1 MPLWRGDLRMDPRLQ
16 DRYCA
21 LVKAYVAQPG
31 EAPLAATAELGREL
45 VRADVPIEEIGEL
58 QERTLERLARDLP
71 DSALDAATHL
81 YSMPLTE
88 LLMAYGLAFRE
99 LREERQRELERRL
112 EEERLGRTRA
122 EAEASARKEADL
134 RRRKLRDGGAIV
146 AESPSMRALLE
157 EAAGI
162 AKTDSPVLIEGETGT
177 GKEVIAEFIH
187 QESDRRDGIM
197 SAVNCGALSETL
209 VDAELFGYEKG
220 AFTGATAAR
229 QGIIEV
235 ADMGTL
241 LLDEVGDI
249 PPSTQ
254 VRMLRFLERGVIRRI
269 GSAKESRVDTRVLAA
284 THRTLEE
291 EVAAG
296 RFREDLYHRLLVFRV
311 RIPPLRERR
320 EDILPLAEHHRTCLA
335 RRRSTRG
342 HDAIAPQMTD
352 TVMTR
357 RRASQRTTVVSPSFD
372 EAARS
377 ALLEYAWPG
386 NVRELLHTVERS
398 CFAAHLV
405 HSDVI
410 TPEHLNL
417 PGRADDVIRTTRP
430 DHSGEPRT
438 HISLAEVER
447 RHIMSALDRCGDNRK
462 KTAEVLGISERN
474 LYRLL
479 KKYTEVPTADR

>member
-1 MPLWRGDLRMDPRLQ
+1 MDPRLQ
-16 DRYCA
+16 DRYHA
-21 LVKAYVAQPG
+21 LVKAYIAQPG
-31 EAPLAATAELGREL
+31 EAPLAATAELGRKL

-58 QERTLERLARDLP
+58 QELTLERLARDLP

-81 YSMPLTE
+81 YSVPLTE

-122 EAEASARKEADL
+122 EAAANARKEADL
-134 RRRKLRDGGAIV
+134 RRRKLRDGGVIV
-146 AESPSMRALLE
+146 AESPVMRALLE
-157 EAAGI
+157 EAAGL
-162 AKTDSPVLIEGETGT
+162 ARTDSPVLIEGETGT

-187 QESDRRDGIM
+187 QASDRRDGIM

-220 AFTGATAAR
+220 AFTGATEAR

-254 VRMLRFLERGVIRRI
+254 VRLLRFLERGVIRRV
-269 GSAKESRVDTRVLAA
+269 GSAKERKVDTRVLAA

-296 RFREDLYHRLLVFRV
+296 RFREDLYHRLLVFRL
-311 RIPPLRERR
+311 RIPPLRDRR
-320 EDILPLAEHHRTCLA
+320 EDILPLTEYQRTRLA
-335 RRRSTRG
+335 RRRSTPGR
-342 HDAIAPQMTD
+342 
-352 TVMTR
+352 
-357 RRASQRTTVVSPSFD
+357 FD
-372 EAARS
+372 GAARS

-405 HSDVI
+405 HSDEI

-417 PGRADDVIRTTRP
+417 PVSGGRGTPPHLSIVSP
-430 DHSGEPRT
+430 DN
-438 HISLAEVER
+438 ISLAEVER
-447 RHIMSALDRCGDNRK
+447 HHIMSVLNHCGGNRK
-462 KTAEVLGISERN
+462 KTAQVLGVSERN

-479 KKYTEVPTADR
+479 KKTAQTATADV

>member
-1 MPLWRGDLRMDPRLQ
+1 MDPCLQ
-16 DRYCA
+16 DRYYELLKTYIA
-21 LVKAYVAQPG
+21 RPS

-45 VRADVPIEEIGEL
+45 VRADVPVEEIGEL
-58 QERTLERLARDLP
+58 QERTVERLVQDLP
-71 DSALDAATHL
+71 DKTLHAAP
-81 YSMPLTE
+81 PLFSTPLIE

-99 LREERQRELERRL
+99 YQAELKQAEEQLRQDRQKRFEKRL
-112 EEERLGRTRA
+112 EKERLCRTRA
-122 EAEASARKEADL
+122 ETAANARKEADL
-134 RRRKLRDGGAIV
+134 RRKQLRDNNTII
-146 AESPSMRALLE
+146 AESPIMRTLLE
-157 EAAGI
+157 NAAGI

-220 AFTGATAAR
+220 AFTGATEAR

-254 VRMLRFLERGVIRRI
+254 VRLLRFLERGVIRRI
-269 GSAKESRVDTRVLAA
+269 GSAREKRVDTRVLAA
-284 THRTLEE
+284 THRTLEK

-296 RFREDLYHRLLVFRV
+296 RFREDLYHRLLVFRLSV
-311 RIPPLRERR
+311 PPLRERR
-320 EDILPLAEHHRTCLA
+320 EDILPLAEYHRTWLA
-335 RRRSTRG
+335 RRRSTPG
-342 HDAIAPQMTD
+342 G
-352 TVMTR
+352 
-357 RRASQRTTVVSPSFD
+357 FD
-372 EAARS
+372 GAARS

-386 NVRELLHTVERS
+386 NVRELLHTVERA

-405 HSDVI
+405 HSDEI
-410 TPEHLNL
+410 APEHLNL
-417 PGRADDVIRTTRP
+417 LV
-430 DHSGEPRT
+430 HSSEPRT
-438 HISLAEVER
+438 HTCLAEVER
-447 RHIMSALDRCGDNRK
+447 SHIMSVLDHCGGNRK
-462 KTAEVLGISERN
+462 RAAGILGTSERN

-479 KKYTEVPTADR
+479 KKYRRNSDGG

>member
-1 MPLWRGDLRMDPRLQ
+1 MNSSLQ
-16 DRYCA
+16 DRYYA
-21 LVKAYVAQPG
+21 LVKAYVARPS

-45 VRADVPIEEIGEL
+45 VRADVPVEEIGEL
-58 QERTLERLARDLP
+58 QERTLERLVQDLP
-71 DSALDAATHL
+71 GKTPDAAP
-81 YSMPLTE
+81 PLSSTPLIE

-99 LREERQRELERRL
+99 YQAELKQAEERLRQERQKRFERQL
-112 EEERLGRTRA
+112 EEERRSRTRA
-122 EAEASARKEADL
+122 EAAANARKEADL
-134 RRRKLRDGGAIV
+134 RRRKLRDDGAIV
-146 AESPSMRALLE
+146 AESPVMRTLLE

-162 AKTDSPVLIEGETGT
+162 AKTDSCVLIEGETGT

-187 QESDRRDGIM
+187 QESDRKDGIM

-220 AFTGATAAR
+220 AFTGAAEAR

-254 VRMLRFLERGVIRRI
+254 VRLLRFLERGVIRRI
-269 GSAKESRVDTRVLAA
+269 GSARESRVDTRVLAA

-320 EDILPLAEHHRTCLA
+320 EDILPLAEYHRTWLA
-335 RRRSTRG
+335 RRRSTPGR
-342 HDAIAPQMTD
+342 
-352 TVMTR
+352 
-357 RRASQRTTVVSPSFD
+357 FD
-372 EAARS
+372 GAARS
-377 ALLEYAWPG
+377 ALLKYAWPG
-386 NVRELLHTVERS
+386 NVRELLHAVERA

-405 HSDVI
+405 HSDEI

-417 PGRADDVIRTTRP
+417 PA
-430 DHSGEPRT
+430 HSSEPRV

-447 RHIMSALDRCGDNRK
+447 RHILSVLNGCGGNRK
-462 KTAEVLGISERN
+462 RTAGILGTSERN

-479 KKYTEVPTADR
+479 KKYDGDSDGGGVPTQAAARRERLR

>member
-1 MPLWRGDLRMDPRLQ
+1 MDPCLQ
-16 DRYCA
+16 DRYYS
-21 LVKAYVAQPG
+21 LVKAYVAQPS
-31 EAPLAATAELGREL
+31 EAPLAATAELGSEL

-58 QERTLERLARDLP
+58 QGRTLERLARDLP
-71 DSALDAATHL
+71 DKTLDAAA
-81 YSMPLTE
+81 PLISTPLIE

-99 LREERQRELERRL
+99 LRLERQKELERRL

-122 EAEASARKEADL
+122 EAEASSRKEADL
-134 RRRKLRDGGAIV
+134 RRRTLRDGGAIV
-146 AESPSMRALLE
+146 AESPVMRTLLE
-157 EAAGI
+157 EASEI

-187 QESDRRDGIM
+187 QESNRNGGIM

-220 AFTGATAAR
+220 AFTGATQAR

-254 VRMLRFLERGVIRRI
+254 VRLLRFLERGVIRRI
-269 GSAKESRVDTRVLAA
+269 GSARERKVDTRVLAA

-320 EDILPLAEHHRTCLA
+320 EDILPLAEHHRTWLA
-335 RRRSTRG
+335 RKRSTPLG
-342 HDAIAPQMTD
+342 
-352 TVMTR
+352 
-357 RRASQRTTVVSPSFD
+357 FD

-377 ALLEYAWPG
+377 ALVKYSWPG

-398 CFAAHLV
+398 CFAAHLA
-405 HSDVI
+405 HSDEI
-410 TPEHLNL
+410 TPEYLNL
-417 PGRADDVIRTTRP
+417 PGRVDDVVRSTRS
-430 DHSGEPRT
+430 DHLSDPPA

-447 RHIMSALDRCGDNRK
+447 RHIMSALDHCGGNRK
-462 KTAEVLGISERN
+462 KTAGILGISERN

-479 KKYTEVPTADR
+479 RKYTEVSTADR

>member
-1 MPLWRGDLRMDPRLQ
+1 MDPSLQ
-16 DRYCA
+16 DRYYA

-45 VRADVPIEEIGEL
+45 VRAHVPLEEIGEL
-58 QERTLERLARDLP
+58 QERTRERLVHDLP
-71 DSALDAATHL
+71 NKTPDADP
-81 YSMPLTE
+81 PLSSIPLIE

-99 LREERQRELERRL
+99 LRLERQRELERRL

-122 EAEASARKEADL
+122 EADANARKEADI
-134 RRRKLRDGGAIV
+134 RRRKLRDGGVIV
-146 AESPSMRALLE
+146 AESPVMQALLE

-162 AKTDSPVLIEGETGT
+162 ARTDSPVLIEGETGT

-187 QESDRRDGIM
+187 QESDRQDGIM
-197 SAVNCGALSETL
+197 SVVNCGALSETL

-220 AFTGATAAR
+220 AFTGATEAR

-241 LLDEVGDI
+241 LLDEIGDI

-254 VRMLRFLERGVIRRI
+254 IRLLRFLERGAIRRV
-269 GSAKESRVDTRVLAA
+269 GSTRERRVDTRVLAA

-320 EDILPLAEHHRTCLA
+320 EDILPLAEHQRQWLA
-335 RRRSTRG
+335 RRRSKRG
-342 HDAIAPQMTD
+342 RDAMVPQSTT
-352 TVMTR
+352 TVMSR
-357 RRASQRTTVVSPSFD
+357 RSASQRTAGRLPVGRQVSLFFD
-372 EAARS
+372 KAARS

-386 NVRELLHTVERS
+386 NVRELLHTVERA
-398 CFAAHLV
+398 CFAAHLA
-405 HSDVI
+405 HSEEI

-417 PGRADDVIRTTRP
+417 PGRVHDVVRATRP
-430 DHSGEPRT
+430 ARSGEPRA
-438 HISLAEVER
+438 HVSLAEVER
-447 RHIMSALDRCGDNRK
+447 LHIMSALDQCGGNRK
-462 KTAEVLGISERN
+462 KTANILGISERN

-479 KKYTEVPTADR
+479 KKYTEATMAHG